1 LSPLRYYWD
10 QRFRKQI
17 NEVYFDKGKT
27 IKAKEM
33 MNLKKTFNDKLEF
46 LRNQKASSINDH
58 KDNFRKNFTKSLDHK
73 SFQYKDFM
81 NKFLKKQNNSTK
93 IKQIS
98 DDYMNKNIN
107 SDHQIRILYGSGEQ
121 PATSN
126 YKYFNSFGKDF
137 AG

>member
-1 LSPLRYYWD
+1 MLSPLRYYWD

-33 MNLKKTFNDKLEF
+33 TNLKKTFNDKLEF

-93 IKQIS
+93 IK
-98 DDYMNKNIN
+98 
-107 SDHQIRILYGSGEQ
+107 
-121 PATSN
+121 
-126 YKYFNSFGKDF
+126 
-137 AG
+137 

>member
-1 LSPLRYYWD
+1 MYELDTQIDNIERSREIIRKQCDEFDQLSEADQAKYKFPTHLLSPLRYYWD

-73 SFQYKDFM
+73 SF
-81 NKFLKKQNNSTK
+81 
-93 IKQIS
+93 
-98 DDYMNKNIN
+98 
-107 SDHQIRILYGSGEQ
+107 
-121 PATSN
+121 
-126 YKYFNSFGKDF
+126 
-137 AG
+137 